1 MQHSTTTN
9 GRRSATAT
17 AVCRALRQRLSGW
30 VERNIIADDP
40 TPAYSRLDRADGL
53 GR

>member
-17 AVCRALRQRLSGW
+17 AVRRSLRERISGW
-30 VERNIIADDP
+30 LERNIVADDP
-40 TPAYSRLDRADGL
+40 NPEHSRLDHLDGL